1 MLILVKEIKMLI
13 EDYFSMTN
21 YIVQAIKT
29 NYENSWEFFA
39 EYYGLFQKNGLVEEY
54 KILEGYNYIYL
65 ALIEKIERI
74 REEFMKEIDNHYK
87 KYRLFGNEPLFI
99 KDNIEWHSDDYPYD
113 EASIVRNEVSYKR
126 PASVEYQQTSLQ
138 IDEPSKEEDSELVEE
153 KDNYKDDL
161 IPDFLK

>member
-87 KYRLFGNEPLFI
+87 K
-99 KDNIEWHSDDYPYD
+99 
-113 EASIVRNEVSYKR
+113 
-126 PASVEYQQTSLQ
+126 
-138 IDEPSKEEDSELVEE
+138 
-153 KDNYKDDL
+153 
-161 IPDFLK
+161 